1 MSNRIQS
8 VELRDRSVIPAEAEV
23 LVTVTPQRLDSGTA
37 ARGRLMGPRCH
48 FATTIEVAYH
58 LRPLLVPTGRPALTM
73 RAIIPE
79 ASLWE
84 PETPHLYS
92 GPVELW
98 QDGARCDV
106 VEVRHGLR
114 HLSLGPRGLR
124 LNGRMMRLRGR
135 SLDHLDEAGAIGL
148 RKAGYNLLV
157 APVSD
162 ESRAVWEVA
171 DRIGFLVLGRLQTGV
186 SPERLRDLARLPS
199 CLGWLAG
206 EGVPVPTEIPPGTF
220 LGTEQGEMGSFVVV
234 PAERLGAAEARRPAL
249 ARATESEASA
259 LMEGEGLLLG
269 VLVEG

>member
-1 MSNRIQS
+1 MSNRILN

-23 LVTVTPQRLDSGTA
+23 LVTVTPHRLDSGTA
-37 ARGRLMGPRCH
+37 VRGRLMGPRCH

-84 PETPHLYS
+84 PETPHLYT
-92 GPVELW
+92 GPIELW
-98 QDGARCDV
+98 QDGARCEV

-114 HLSLGPRGLR
+114 QLSLGPRGLR

-135 SLDHLDEAGAIGL
+135 SVDRLDEAEAIGL

-162 ESRAVWEVA
+162 KTQQVWEVA
-171 DRIGFLVLGRLQTGV
+171 DRIGFLVLGQLSKGV
-186 SPERLRDLARLPS
+186 TTERLCALARHPS

-206 EGVPVPTEIPPGTF
+206 EGVSLPAEIPPGTF
-220 LGTEQGEMGSFVVV
+220 AGTEQGEEMGAFVVV
-234 PAERLGAAEARRPAL
+234 ASQLVAEARLPAL
-249 ARATESEASA
+249 VRATETEASA
-259 LMEGEGLLLG
+259 MMQREGVLLG
-269 VLVEG
+269 VLVDV